1 MAITTEEFF
10 ADLGQRKHVPLLEG
24 ATGTIGF
31 DLMRDTLSEHWLLAV
46 SNGDVSVSRDMTDAD
61 CHVRADRELFDR
73 ILLGEE
79 YLQSALLRGVV
90 ALEGN
95 LEWVFLFE
103 RLLPGPQGPRQRRAV
118 AEIGRHP

>member
-1 MAITTEEFF
+1 MTITTEQFF

-31 DLMRDTLSEHWLLAV
+31 DLMRDVCSEHWLLAI
-46 SNGDVSVSRDMTDAD
+46 SDGDVSVSRGMSDAD

-73 ILLGEE
+73 IVAGEE
-79 YLQSALLRGVV
+79 YLMAALLRGTM
-90 ALEGN
+90 AIEGTVE
-95 LEWVFLFE
+95 LLVLFE
-103 RLLPGPQGPRQRRAV
+103 RLLPGPQGSRQPLAV